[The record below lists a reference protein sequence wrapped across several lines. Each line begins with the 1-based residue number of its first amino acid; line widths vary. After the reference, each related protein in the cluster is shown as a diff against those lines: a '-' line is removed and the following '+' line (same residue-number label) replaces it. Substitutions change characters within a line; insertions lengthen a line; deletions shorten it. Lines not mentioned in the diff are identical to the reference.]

1 VKNNGVYGVATGA
14 ANVAVLEDPGAVEE
28 ARWVRRYSGHAG
40 SAGGRSSETQ
50 RVWRILHDGV
60 GSQSLQVTGGCVR
73 VDKYLKIEEPIFC
86 LNLDDV
92 LCLLGV
98 VIARLVLEEPVAW
111 VECCALALC
120 KLVEPWS
127 FAL

>member
-73 VDKYLKIEEPIFC
+73 RRPEGITLQIF
-86 LNLDDV
+86 
-92 LCLLGV
+92 V
-98 VIARLVLEEPVAW
+98 VFNFYIN
-111 VECCALALC
+111 
-120 KLVEPWS
+120 
-127 FAL
+127 FD

>member
-1 VKNNGVYGVATGA
+1 MVKINLKVK
-14 ANVAVLEDPGAVEE
+14 
-28 ARWVRRYSGHAG
+28 
-40 SAGGRSSETQ
+40 
-50 RVWRILHDGV
+50 
-60 GSQSLQVTGGCVR
+60 
-73 VDKYLKIEEPIFC
+73 VDKYFKIEEPIFC

-127 FAL
+127 FALQLGQGPLTLKL